1 MEMKKYKLSEICRIA
16 SSKRIFES
24 EYVERGVPFIR
35 GQEISDGSILDP
47 KPSFECYISQ
57 SRYEEI
63 KEKYGKPNK
72 GDILITAVGTIGNL
86 CYLDKDIDFYFKDGN
101 VIWFSEIISSCDGK
115 FLFHFM
121 KSSYFKEQLKYFM
134 IGAVQKALT
143 IDMLK
148 KVEVPLPPLPTQQ
161 KIAAVLSSL
170 DDKIALNK
178 KINTK
183 LEAMAKRLYDY
194 WFVQFDYPD
203 KNGKPFKTSGC
214 KMVWNEVLKREIP
227 EGWEVVEM
235 SSVIKQINTGLN
247 PRDNFIL
254 GNGKI
259 KYITVKN
266 LTEEG
271 HIDFSNCDLVNSESQ
286 KIIHER
292 SQIQKGDILFA
303 SICPLGRCY
312 LIQDSPEDWDINES
326 VFSIRPNIDRITS
339 EFLYTLLREAYYV
352 KKMTQKATGS
362 IFKGIRINDIE
373 KIEIVLPPKEVI
385 NAFSKKTL
393 PIFNYQL
400 TIQKEIQKLTNL
412 RDRLLPLLIN
422 GKADVLPS

>member
-1 MEMKKYKLSEICRIA
+1 MEMKRYKLGEIATVLVGGTPSTKID
-16 SSKRIFES
+16 K
-24 EYVERGVPFIR
+24 YWN
-35 GQEISDGSILDP
+35 GSISWLSVKDFCSVN
-47 KPSFECYISQ
+47 KWVSSTEKTITQDGFDNCPSS
-57 SRYEEI
+57 
-63 KEKYGKPNK
+63 
-72 GDILITAVGTIGNL
+72 
-86 CYLDKDIDFYFKDGN
+86 
-101 VIWFSEIISSCDGK
+101 
-115 FLFHFM
+115 
-121 KSSYFKEQLKYFM
+121 
-134 IGAVQKALT
+134 
-143 IDMLK
+143 MLK
-148 KVEVPLPPLPTQQ
+148 KGDLILSARGTVGKIAMADKNMAFNQSCFGLRAKKDFVTSDFLFYWFLNNQQIFKGAQQGNVFKSITLDFFEKTNAIIPPLPIQQ

-170 DDKIALNK
+170 DDKIAINK
-178 KINTK
+178 KINAK

-203 KNGKPFKTSGC
+203 KNGKPYKTSGG
-214 KMVWNEVLKREIP
+214 KMVWNEVLKRKIP

-271 HIDFSNCDLVNSESQ
+271 HIDFSNCDLVNSEAQ

-412 RDRLLPLLIN
+412 RDRLLPLLMN
-422 GKADVLPS
+422 GQVEVEG

>member
-1 MEMKKYKLSEICRIA
+1 MLEMKKYKLSEIA
-16 SSKRIFES
+16 SFIGSGMTPLRSNENYWNSKDYPWLKTEQLGEYQIFDTS
-24 EYVERGVPFIR
+24 EY
-35 GQEISDGSILDP
+35 ISKVALEETNLKLFP
-47 KPSFECYISQ
+47 KNTLSVAM
-57 SRYEEI
+57 
-63 KEKYGKPNK
+63 YGEGK
-72 GDILITAVGTIGNL
+72 TR
-86 CYLDKDIDFYFKDGN
+86 GN
-101 VIWFSEIISSCDGK
+101 VSIFAEQMTTNQACCNIIVDNKFANYKFVYYWLKNSYYKLRSLSSGIRNNLNSEDIKK
-115 FLFHFM
+115 F
-121 KSSYFKEQLKYFM
+121 E
-134 IGAVQKALT
+134 IN
-143 IDMLK
+143 
-148 KVEVPLPPLPTQQ
+148 LPSLPTQQ

-178 KINTK
+178 KINAK

-203 KNGKPFKTSGC
+203 KNGKPYKTSGG
-214 KMVWNEVLKREIP
+214 KMVWNEVLKRKIP
-227 EGWEVVEM
+227 KGWEVVEM

-259 KYITVKN
+259 KYVTVKN

-271 HIDFSNCDLVNSESQ
+271 HIDFSNCDLVNSEAQ

-326 VFSIRPNIDRITS
+326 VFSIRPNIDKITS

-400 TIQKEIQKLTNL
+400 TIQKEIQKLTDL
-412 RDRLLPLLIN
+412 RDRLLPLLMN
-422 GKADVLPS
+422 GQVELE

>member
-1 MEMKKYKLSEICRIA
+1 MEMKKYKLGEICRIA

-47 KPSFECYISQ
+47 KASFECYISQ

-178 KINTK
+178 KINAR

-194 WFVQFDYPD
+194 WFVQFDFQ
-203 KNGKPFKTSGC
+203 NEEGKPYKTSGG

-227 EGWEVVEM
+227 EGWEVK
-235 SSVIKQINTGLN
+235 SVFEASDVLYGYPYATEPFDEDNLELSKKPYKVVRIRDIQNNSFSAKTTEVVDEKYKTKQNDLLVGM
-247 PRDNFIL
+247 DGYFHMNFW
-254 GNGKI
+254 
-259 KYITVKN
+259 
-266 LTEEG
+266 
-271 HIDFSNCDLVNSESQ
+271 FSNND
-286 KIIHER
+286 
-292 SQIQKGDILFA
+292 
-303 SICPLGRCY
+303 Y
-312 LIQDSPEDWDINES
+312 INQ
-326 VFSIRPNIDRITS
+326 RIVR
-339 EFLYTLLREAYYV
+339 FR
-352 KKMTQKATGS
+352 
-362 IFKGIRINDIE
+362 
-373 KIEIVLPPKEVI
+373 
-385 NAFSKKTL
+385 KTL
-393 PIFNYQL
+393 ISTLILNFQIKPFIKFKETMAKGSTVGHLSDKDLKQL
-400 TIQKEIQKLTNL
+400 FIAIPNDNSISDRFDSILNMITKNNSEIQKLTEL
-412 RDRLLPLLIN
+412 RDRLLPLLMN
-422 GKADVLPS
+422 GQVVTN